1 MKHLSISD
9 LLRLLPLALMCLVS
23 ALILTSCESNDEPD
37 MCIDYYLTIESRVPL
52 RYTMD
57 PRADMMFKITK
68 QMKNAIDE
76 VYSKHDMTGND
87 LQVIV
92 ACDYVFEQY
101 CQTYVP
107 GYQSSQCVLLLYRA
121 RRVNGLIRQSVKLKA
136 YRL

>member
-1 MKHLSISD
+1 
-9 LLRLLPLALMCLVS
+9 
-23 ALILTSCESNDEPD
+23 
-37 MCIDYYLTIESRVPL
+37 
-52 RYTMD
+52 MD

-121 RRVNGLIRQSVKLKA
+121 RRVNGLIRQSAQMHGPREWERGSALIFSKLRCNFFQLSCVK
-136 YRL
+136 